1 MFLYRSH
8 SDEIFWF
15 SQSDDDLL
23 RLNIL
28 DEIDNGANIVAK
40 AKISPPIKPE
50 TELYKHIINGNY
62 VEKGASF
69 ENAVPTLIK
78 NNNDRRF
85 CIYTYSDMENP
96 FPTVYIYDLIK
107 NRNIAKASGASIF
120 LHYEPDPV
128 DPKNKKKD
136 EGRLYFYCNI
146 VMSSNI
152 YYPKSNINN

>member
-28 DEIDNGANIVAK
+28 DENENTASNVAK
-40 AKISPPIKPE
+40 AKISSPIKPE

-85 CIYTYSDMENP
+85 CIYT
-96 FPTVYIYDLIK
+96 
-107 NRNIAKASGASIF
+107 
-120 LHYEPDPV
+120 
-128 DPKNKKKD
+128 
-136 EGRLYFYCNI
+136 
-146 VMSSNI
+146 
-152 YYPKSNINN
+152 